1 MNTSTLNLTAQFEDG
16 KMFETGEEMLYVL
29 QLNGS
34 WYEMGKQY
42 GNLSKPHMQAMYDK
56 IVQPEFDKGLISQAE
71 AFEMFGSRIFSTL
84 SLRRKQYFQGVA
96 DGLGW
101 PLEKV
106 IVLDQSG
113 PMAIYLGKLHS
124 FSGCSSLAT
133 WGDSTQEG
141 HTIIGRNM
149 DWSELFL
156 DFPIYTT
163 VYNPTDGA
171 NALVNVSWPG
181 WQWMVTGFNDKGVY
195 TDLHDGTSMGGNI
208 VSVEKPSFLNSVFDF
223 MTESD
228 TTEALSSRF
237 QATRADLAS
246 IWMLADKTGQACA
259 YENTIQENRM
269 RISDKGAS
277 SFATV
282 NTFLNPDWGLGI
294 RETQS
299 FSLKRLDNLN
309 ARHDDHAGHID
320 AQTMR
325 GIFDLAL
332 YDADGN
338 FKDNGGV
345 TKPTNQDVDLTN
357 YQVVADLNALQMW
370 VKLPALDNNGGWVHI
385 DVNAFVFKLVR

>member
-1 MNTSTLNLTAQFEDG
+1 MNTSTLTTKAQFESG
-16 KMFETGEEMLYVL
+16 TLFETSEEMLYVL

-42 GNLSKPHMQAMYDK
+42 GTLAKDHMQAMYDA
-56 IVQPEFDKGLISQAE
+56 IVQPEFDNGLISQKDAYE
-71 AFEMFGSRIFSTL
+71 LFGTRVFAAL

-133 WGDSTQEG
+133 WGENTVDG
-141 HTIIGRNM
+141 HSIIGRNM

-156 DFPIYTT
+156 DFPIYAT
-163 VYNPTDGA
+163 VYNPTDGS
-171 NALVNVSWPG
+171 NGLVNVSWPG

-208 VSVEKPSFLNSVFDF
+208 VSVEKPSFLNTVFDF
-223 MTESD
+223 IAESD
-228 TTEALSSRF
+228 SIEALSSRF
-237 QATRADLAS
+237 QASRTDIAA
-246 IWMLADKTGQACA
+246 IWMLADKSGKACA
-259 YENTIQENRM
+259 YENTIQENRQ
-269 RISDKGAS
+269 RVSDKNAS

-299 FSLKRLDNLN
+299 FSLKRLENLT
-309 ARHDDHAGHID
+309 ARHDEQAGGID
-320 AQTMR
+320 AGSMCD
-325 GIFDLAL
+325 IFDLPL
-332 YDADGN
+332 YNQDGS
-338 FKDNGGV
+338 FKENGGV

-357 YQVVADLNALQMW
+357 YQVVADLNELQMW
-370 VKLPALDNNGGWVHI
+370 VKLPALGSDTNWAHI
-385 DVNAFVFKLVR
+385 DVRSLFNTL

>member
-1 MNTSTLNLTAQFEDG
+1 MQNSTLTLKKQHDG
-16 KMFETGEEMLYVL
+16 GKLFETNEEMLFVL
-29 QLNGS
+29 QLSGS

-42 GNLSKPHMQAMYDK
+42 GVLSQAHMQAMYDR
-56 IVQPEFDKGLISQAE
+56 IVQPEFDKGLISQAQ
-71 AFEMFGSRIFSTL
+71 AFELFGSRVYASL

-133 WGDSTQEG
+133 RGENTVDG
-141 HTIIGRNM
+141 HTLVGRNM

-163 VYNPTDGA
+163 VYNPTDGS
-171 NALVNVSWPG
+171 NSVVNVSWPG

-208 VSVEKPSFLNSVFDF
+208 VSIEKPSFLNSVFDY

-228 TTEALSSRF
+228 SVSALSARF
-237 QATRADLAS
+237 QAARTDIAA
-246 IWMLADKTGQACA
+246 IWMLADNRSQACA
-259 YENTIQENRM
+259 YENTIQENRQ
-269 RISDKGAS
+269 RVADNNAD
-277 SFATV
+277 SFVTV
-282 NTFLNPDWGLGI
+282 NTFLNPDWGLGK

-299 FSLKRLDNLN
+299 FSLKRFDNLTE
-309 ARHDDHAGHID
+309 RHAEHAGQID
-320 AQTMR
+320 AKVMR
-325 GIFDLAL
+325 DIFDLPL
-332 YDADGN
+332 YNSDGS
-338 FKDNGGV
+338 FKAQGGV

-357 YQVVADLNALQMW
+357 YQIVADLDTLQLW
-370 VKLPALDNNGGWVHI
+370 VKLPALGEHTDWAHI
-385 DVNAFVFKLVR
+385 DVQSLFNV

>member
-1 MNTSTLNLTAQFEDG
+1 MNTSTLTLKEQFENG

-34 WYEMGKQY
+34 WYDMGKQY
-42 GNLSKPHMQAMYDK
+42 GKLSQGHMQAMYDK
-56 IVQPEFDKGLISQAE
+56 IVQPEFNNGLISQSE
-71 AFEMFGSRIFSTL
+71 AFELFGSRVFASL

-124 FSGCSSLAT
+124 FSGCTSIAS
-133 WGDSTQEG
+133 WGDNTTEG
-141 HTIIGRNM
+141 HTIVGRNM

-163 VYNPTDGA
+163 VYNPTDGS
-171 NALVNVSWPG
+171 NSIVNVSWPG

-208 VSVEKPSFLNSVFDF
+208 VSVEKASFLNSVFDY
-223 MTESD
+223 MAESD
-228 TTEALSSRF
+228 TTKALSSRF
-237 QATRADLAS
+237 QSTRTDLAA
-246 IWMLADKTGQACA
+246 IWMLADKNGEACA
-259 YENTIQENRM
+259 YENTIQENRL
-269 RISDKGAS
+269 RVSDKGAS
-277 SFATV
+277 SFVTV
-282 NTFLNPDWGLGI
+282 NTFLNPDWGLGP

-299 FSLKRLDNLN
+299 FSLKRLENLN
-309 ARHDDHAGHID
+309 ARHNEKAGNID
-320 AQTMR
+320 TQVMR
-325 GIFDLAL
+325 DIFDLPL
-332 YDADGN
+332 YDEEGN
-338 FKDNGGV
+338 FKENGGV

-357 YQVVADLNALQMW
+357 YQVVADLNSLQMW
-370 VKLPALDNNGGWVHI
+370 IKLPALGSDTDWAHI
-385 DVNAFVFKLVR
+385 DVNELFCN